1 MADNKET
8 KEIATKEK
16 QQVAKA
22 QEQTRPGR
30 YYIPDVNIYE
40 FDESLK
46 LWADMPGVKEK
57 DVEVTLKDGVLT
69 IIGKVDTDMYAGV
82 RPMYTEYNVG
92 NYYREFALNEDIE
105 ESKIKAA
112 LRNGVLELELP
123 KKERAKPRRIEV
135 RGPESAQ
142 T

>member
-1 MADNKET
+1 MAEKET
-8 KEIATKEK
+8 REIATKEK
-16 QQVAKA
+16 QELAKP

-30 YYIPDVNIYE
+30 YYVPDVNIYE

-46 LWADMPGVKEK
+46 LWADMPGVKDQ
-57 DVEVTLKDGVLT
+57 DVNVTLKDGVLT
-69 IIGKVDTDMYAGV
+69 ILGQVATDMYVGL

-92 NYYREFALNEDIE
+92 NYYREFALNEDID
-105 ESKIKAA
+105 ESKIRAT

-123 KKERAKPRRIEV
+123 KKEKVRPRQIEV
-135 RGPESAQ
+135 RS

>member
-1 MADNKET
+1 MEGKET
-8 KEIATKEK
+8 REIATKEK

-30 YYIPDVNIYE
+30 YYVPDVNIYE

-57 DVEVTLKDGVLT
+57 DVNVTLKDGVLT
-69 IIGKVDTDMYAGV
+69 IIGQVATDMYAGL

-92 NYYREFALNEDIE
+92 NYYREFALYEGID
-105 ESKIKAA
+105 ESKIRAT
-112 LRNGVLELELP
+112 LRNGVLEVELP
-123 KKERAKPRRIEV
+123 KSEKTKPRQIEV
-135 RGPESAQ
+135 RGA
-142 T
+142 